1 MSNTVKIINDLINAV
16 NNNELKKAFIIT
28 QVLEDILRS
37 NIYKDEENAEN
48 NKELQFLNINENI
61 KKEVVQA
68 LLVINKD
75 VGGVKVYLDDKRPTP
90 NGYVRAF
97 WPEDVQLFIES
108 LNVTELSLDHDLGN
122 DEHGT
127 GNDVVCYVEEK
138 VYFTDYI
145 APKISVHS
153 DNSSAKA
160 KMMLGINNIINK
172 QKER

>member
-16 NNNELKKAFIIT
+16 NNNEFKKAFIIT
-28 QVLEDILRS
+28 QTLEDILRS

-75 VGGVKVYLDDKRPTP
+75 IKGVKVYLDDKRPTP

-108 LNVTELSLDHDLGN
+108 LNVTELSLDHDLGD

-138 VYFTDYI
+138 VYFTDYV